1 MLCLTRF
8 VHRWVGPV
16 VDGERKITYIF
27 RGCRGRTWE
36 SILRQAVILSQIPIK
51 PGRSLTASKSTRLIG
66 AGFDVGTGGS
76 LRPAGV
82 SPRPRGPKAR
92 MKIHEYQAKEIFARY
107 GVKIPN
113 GQVVRTPQEASRA
126 TQQLGGQAVLKS
138 QVHAGGRGN
147 AGGIKVVRSPSEA
160 EDVARQMLGKNLVT
174 RQTDAHGAP
183 VNVLLVE
190 ELANITLES
199 YLAITID
206 SSLRGPV
213 ILASAKGGMD
223 IEEVAAANS
232 EDIHTE
238 PIDTSLGLMPF
249 QSRRIAAKLGF
260 APELA
265 RPASQ
270 TIDAL
275 YRLFIENDC
284 SLVEINPLIV
294 TADGEIVALDA
305 KITLEDDSLFRH
317 ADLFKLR
324 DVTQEDKLEAQ
335 AADLDISYVN
345 LDGDVGCLV
354 NGAGLAMATLDA
366 AKNAGASP
374 ANFLDVGGGATDEKV
389 ASAVEIILSDPK
401 VKQVLV
407 NIFGG
412 ILRCD
417 IAARGIV
424 LAYGSKNSKL
434 PLVVR
439 MLGTNVDEGKAI
451 LRDSGLPVTFAD
463 TISEAA
469 EAITAAD

>member
-1 MLCLTRF
+1 
-8 VHRWVGPV
+8 
-16 VDGERKITYIF
+16 
-27 RGCRGRTWE
+27 
-36 SILRQAVILSQIPIK
+36 
-51 PGRSLTASKSTRLIG
+51 
-66 AGFDVGTGGS
+66 
-76 LRPAGV
+76 
-82 SPRPRGPKAR
+82 

-107 GVKIPN
+107 GVKIPE
-113 GQVVRTPQEASRA
+113 GKVVRTPQEARSA
-126 TQQLGGQAVLKS
+126 TEQMGGQAVLKS

-147 AGGIKVVRSPSEA
+147 AGGVKVVRSPSEA
-160 EDVARQMLGKNLVT
+160 EDAARQMLGKNLVT
-174 RQTDAHGAP
+174 RQTDAKGVP
-183 VNVLLVE
+183 VNELLVE
-190 ELANITLES
+190 ELANIALES

-206 SSLRGPV
+206 SSYRGPV

-223 IEEVAAANS
+223 IEEVAAAGPG
-232 EDIHTE
+232 DIHTE
-238 PIDTSLGLMPF
+238 PIDLSLGLMPF
-249 QSRRIAAKLGF
+249 QSRRVAAKLGF
-260 APELA
+260 SPELA

-270 TIDAL
+270 VIEAF
-275 YRLFIENDC
+275 YRMFMENDC

-317 ADLFKLR
+317 ADLRELR
-324 DVTQEDKLEAQ
+324 DVAQEDKLEAE

-366 AKNAGASP
+366 ANNSGASP

-389 ASAVEIILSDPK
+389 ASAVGIILSDPK

-424 LAYGSKNSKL
+424 LAYGNKKSNL

-439 MLGTNVDEGKAI
+439 MLGTNVEEGKEI
-451 LRDSGLPVTFAD
+451 LRDSGLPVTFAN

-469 EAITAAD
+469 EAISASR